1 MFREVCPACR
11 RPLPVCLCPDEPPM
25 ETRTRIVLLTHPKE
39 WKRQRSGTGRLTSLH
54 LRNCEIVPGLRFDE
68 HPRIRSLLEDP
79 EGYPV
84 LLYPGPGAWNLSE
97 REFPAKALEGRRLTV
112 FLVDATWA
120 CSRAVLRESPGLSR
134 LPRVMFT
141 PREPSRWVIK
151 RQPRPECLSTLEA
164 VHELLTAL
172 DAAGLDEYPDRTR
185 LLEAFRRMQE
195 IQVECARTRG
205 RARFRGYD
213 RVDRLLEAEGEAGE
227 PAVDLPELRGVHR

>member
-1 MFREVCPACR
+1 
-11 RPLPVCLCPDEPPM
+11 M

-39 WKRQRSGTGRLTSLH
+39 WKRQKTGTGRLTRAH
-54 LRNCEIVPGLRFDE
+54 LRNCEILPGLRFDD
-68 HPRIRSLLEDP
+68 HPRVRELLDDP
-79 EGYPV
+79 DTYPV

-97 REFPAKALEGRRLTV
+97 QEFPADSFAGRRLTV
-112 FLVDATWA
+112 FLVDATWS
-120 CSRAVLRESPGLSR
+120 CSRTVLRESPGLCR

-172 DAAGLDEYPDRTR
+172 DTAGLDKYPDPDR
-185 LLEAFRRMQE
+185 LLNAFRRMQE
-195 IQVECARTRG
+195 IQVECAQTRG

-213 RVDRLLEAEGEAGE
+213 RIRNEGTDR
-227 PAVDLPELRGVHR
+227 

>member
-1 MFREVCPACR
+1 
-11 RPLPVCLCPDEPPM
+11 M

-39 WKRQRSGTGRLTSLH
+39 WKRQKTGTGRLTRAH
-54 LRNCEIVPGLRFDE
+54 LRNCEILPGLRFDD
-68 HPRIRSLLEDP
+68 HPRVRELLDDP
-79 EGYPV
+79 DTYPV

-97 REFPAKALEGRRLTV
+97 REFPADSLAGRRLTV
-112 FLVDATWA
+112 FLVDATWS
-120 CSRAVLRESPGLSR
+120 CSRTVLRESPGLCR

-172 DAAGLDEYPDRTR
+172 DTAGLDKYPDPDR
-185 LLEAFRRMQE
+185 LLNAFRRMQE
-195 IQVECARTRG
+195 IQVECAQTRG

-213 RVDRLLEAEGEAGE
+213 RIRNEGTDR
-227 PAVDLPELRGVHR
+227 